1 MERLT
6 PDLGSKK
13 NSFAKDMAK
22 GELLESGD
30 DQIDIL
36 LSEAEDKGYVTY
48 DQILEAFPEVEDNLD
63 ELIEVMDDFQEAG
76 VEIYESEEEAELAD
90 RTNQDGTDGL
100 LGGLEFHDAALFDLS
115 RVPIDDSVGL
125 YFREMG
131 REKLLGAEEEII
143 IAKEINAGL
152 NAAKLLKQDEL
163 KGEELEEIVRIK
175 EVGSAARAHLI
186 RANTRLV
193 VSIAKKYRGRGLEF
207 LDLIQEGNVGL
218 MKAVEKYDYRRGN
231 RFSTYATWWI
241 RQSVSRALANQSR
254 TIRLPAHLGGMIN
267 KLYRVAQ
274 ELHQKL
280 GRKPT
285 IEELAEDMDLPF
297 EKVRR
302 LLLTSRDPISLER
315 PVGDESGAELGA
327 FIEDTELLQPIDI
340 AINNGLTEDI
350 NEALSQLTPREA
362 RILKLRYGLMD
373 GDSRTLKEVGEMF
386 GLSRERI
393 RQLEKEALRK
403 LRNPNFD
410 GNLRMYLHVDLY

>member
-13 NSFAKDMAK
+13 NSFAKDIAK
-22 GELLESGD
+22 AELLESGD
-30 DQIDIL
+30 GQVGIL
-36 LSEAEDKGYVTY
+36 ISTAEDMGYVTY

-63 ELIEVMDDFQEAG
+63 ELIEVMDKFQEAG
-76 VEIYESEEEAELAD
+76 VEIYESEEEAELVASSD
-90 RTNQDGTDGL
+90 NNATETSFGDI
-100 LGGLEFHDAALFDLS
+100 EFHDAPLFDLTDVS
-115 RVPIDDSVGL
+115 IDDSVGL
-125 YFREMG
+125 YFHEMAKQ
-131 REKLLGAEEEII
+131 KLLNADEEVNLSKEIEAGSV
-143 IAKEINAGL
+143 AKEMLSENGL
-152 NAAKLLKQDEL
+152 IEQERLNYDQ
-163 KGEELEEIVRIK
+163 IR
-175 EVGSAARAHLI
+175 EVGKGARAHLI

-241 RQSVSRALANQSR
+241 RQSVARALANQSR
-254 TIRLPAHLGGMIN
+254 TIRLPAHLGGIIN
-267 KLYRVAQ
+267 KLYRDAQ
-274 ELHQKL
+274 ELHQQL
-280 GRKPT
+280 GREPT
-285 IEELAEDMDLPF
+285 IEELAEDVDLPF
-297 EKVRR
+297 ERVRW